1 MRIRRKLPKPP
12 PFARP
17 LYVIGYSSAP
27 PVLRDLQTW
36 FDLEYG
42 GPIRLRTE
50 GGTSMILASHG
61 PWHAAFRLLLPPE
74 EAESWKARLGW
85 DHRDAGVILPTA
97 STPQQ
102 AVDPALHA
110 ARLARGL
117 TLLTDG
123 TAYDAATHEYLNPS
137 DWRDRPLDQ
146 FRVRDHLTVEQAD
159 ASESGLDWFSTRGLT
174 KFGLDEIET
183 FRPRGLPSRP
193 VIERLTEI
201 ADCFIRLGHAPAV
214 GTKVPLPELGLS
226 VQVTRHRTVPSS
238 ALPLSLREITWE
250 EVR

>member
-17 LYVIGYSSAP
+17 RYVIGYTSAP
-27 PVLRDLQTW
+27 PTLQDLQTW

-50 GGTSMILASHG
+50 GDGSVILASHG
-61 PWHAAFRLLLPPE
+61 SWHAAARLPLSPE
-74 EAESWKARLGW
+74 EAESWKVRLGW
-85 DHRDAGVILPTA
+85 DHRHAGLLLPTA

-102 AVDPALHA
+102 AVDLALHA
-110 ARLARGL
+110 ARVARGL

-123 TAYDAATHEYLNPS
+123 TAHDAVTHEYLNPS

-146 FRVRDHLTVEQAD
+146 FRVRDHLIVDQAE
-159 ASESGLDWFSTRGLT
+159 AEEPGLNWFSTRGLT

-183 FRPRGLPSRP
+183 FRPRGLPNRP
-193 VIERLTEI
+193 VIERLAEI
-201 ADCFIRLGHAPAV
+201 ADRFIRLGHAPTV
-214 GTKVPLPELGLS
+214 GTGVSLPELGLS
-226 VQVTRHRTVPSS
+226 VQVTHHRTLSS
-238 ALPLSLREITWE
+238 STFPLSLREIVWE
-250 EVR
+250 EIR